1 MPNSFIAARTLPFA
15 ALVFFLLFHPTASA
29 QQASVTGARLL
40 WYGIYQAGS
49 TSVIEDKTSATGT
62 RTVSTGITPPQINS
76 DRIPAALNTRFG
88 FGYALTGT
96 PADGVA
102 GITHVRVFPPA
113 GIVDP
118 KTGERHTSE
127 RLETNFRIDR
137 NDLFIGYLF
146 DHDVQLVPG
155 AWLFQVWN
163 GNRKLL
169 EKSFTVYMP

>member
-1 MPNSFIAARTLPFA
+1 MLNRFMVARTLPFA
-15 ALVFFLLFHPTASA
+15 ALISFLLFHPAASA
-29 QQASVTGARLL
+29 QQASVTGARML

-62 RTVSTGITPPQINS
+62 RTISTGITPPQINS
-76 DRIPAALNTRFG
+76 DRIPAAINTRFG
-88 FGYALTGT
+88 FGYALTGS
-96 PADGVA
+96 PASGIA
-102 GITHVRVFPPA
+102 AITHVRVFPPA

-137 NDLFIGYLF
+137 NDLFVGYLF
-146 DHDVQLVPG
+146 DHEIQLVPG
-155 AWLFQVWN
+155 VWLFQVWN
-163 GNRKLL
+163 GNQKLL